1 MDLNKKI
8 FLGFSISVLGLAS
21 TLTGCNVKFIE
32 KAPPK
37 EPPKE
42 ETSNLGDIDIGTEDT
57 DHMEIETSESV
68 VNPFEP
74 EDSSE
79 EPVETETETSTLGEN
94 QKEVEGIIFDM
105 EKKDIYVAE
114 TTKAYPSPSLRGS
127 GSSTLSKGSRLTLL
141 GISKDKA
148 VSMVKV
154 ANGSIYFMDRSKLSE
169 TPVSYDPPPT
179 EPPEIEESQS
189 SENNE
194 IIPPSEN
201 QNTETITPVN
211 PSTPPAPTTPPS
223 PPKPPEPPKVQG
235 GIDYPRNPSSTSINF
250 GVTFADES
258 FAATVV
264 NKTTMNSGP
273 GRVLPSTGYEVI
285 ETFEKGTTVNCT
297 GIGQNGYVRV
307 VLADGTQG
315 FILNS
320 DLKR

>member
-1 MDLNKKI
+1 M
-8 FLGFSISVLGLAS
+8 SVLGLAS
-21 TLTGCNVKFIE
+21 TLTGCNIKFVE

-42 ETSNLGDIDIGTEDT
+42 DTSNLGDIDISAEDT
-57 DHMEIETSESV
+57 EHMEIETTESLI
-68 VNPFEP
+68 NPFEP
-74 EDSSE
+74 DDSSE
-79 EPVETETETSTLGEN
+79 ESTETETSTLAEN
-94 QKEVEGIIFDM
+94 QKEVENVIFDM
-105 EKKDIYVAE
+105 DKKDIYVAE
-114 TTKAYPSPSLRGS
+114 TTQAYPSPSLKGS
-127 GSSTLSKGSRLTLL
+127 GASTLSKGSRLTLM
-141 GISKDKA
+141 GVSQDKS
-148 VSMVKV
+148 VCMVKI

-179 EPPEIEESQS
+179 EPPASESTENN

-194 IIPPSEN
+194 AITTPSEN
-201 QNTETITPVN
+201 SNSESIAPTN
-211 PSTPPAPTTPPS
+211 PPAPTTPPA

-235 GIDYPRNPSSTSINF
+235 GIDYPRNPEITSINF

-258 FAATVV
+258 FTATVV
-264 NKTTMNSGP
+264 NRTTMNSGP
-273 GRVLPSTGYEVI
+273 GKVLPSTGYEVI

-315 FILNS
+315 FILNT